1 MIGINKPAITL
12 TQTNIANAD
21 QNPDPS
27 CPYGFGAP
35 GSWTNILIRQ
45 RECLPLHSYFFNT
58 FYLKKI
64 IQGQ

>member
-12 TQTNIANAD
+12 TQTNVANAD

-27 CPYGFGAP
+27 YPYGFFGAP

-45 RECLPLHSYFFNT
+45 RDIPGMPTAAQLFFFT
-58 FYLKKI
+58 FYL
-64 IQGQ
+64 